1 MNAAVQQQHILQA
14 TDWSKYSFENWAR
27 QLGAW
32 INGDNETMTR
42 IVKTMPT
49 KRVTQEQ
56 REKLMAA
63 YMGDESLIDRL
74 CVKRRGTCCQLDNN
88 EARAIHKIF
97 LDLNAI
103 DDEIVEE
110 WVGTVWSHYV
120 MDNSIRE
127 IATSNDTHIAQIQ
140 QDIKCGL
147 AFIKSRYPH
156 FKFDK
161 FTKKDLSEKC
171 A

>member
-14 TDWSKYSFENWAR
+14 VNWSKYSFENWLR

-49 KRVTQEQ
+49 KRITQEQ

-63 YMGDESLIDRL
+63 YMGNESLIDRL
-74 CVKRRGTCCQLDNN
+74 RVKRRGTCCQLDNN
-88 EARAIHKIF
+88 EARAIHKVF
-97 LDLNAI
+97 LDLNVI
-103 DDEIVEE
+103 DDEVVQE

-120 MDNSIRE
+120 MDNSLRNIADSSDTSVLQIR
-127 IATSNDTHIAQIQ
+127 
-140 QDIKCGL
+140 QDLKCGL

-156 FKFDK
+156 FKFDV
-161 FTKKDLSEKC
+161 FTREKNTDDRI
-171 A
+171 